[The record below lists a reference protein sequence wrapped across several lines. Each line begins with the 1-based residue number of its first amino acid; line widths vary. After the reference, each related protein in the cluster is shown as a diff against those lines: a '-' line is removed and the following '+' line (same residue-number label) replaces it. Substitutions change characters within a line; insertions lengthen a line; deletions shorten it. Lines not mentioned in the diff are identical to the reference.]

1 MQGKSIKKLV
11 IAIIICV
18 VVFIATFLGLWFMVI
33 SSQNGDAD
41 AALSPSHTTDTS
53 TISSLITSS
62 RPYTLSYSS
71 SYGWTYYSGWAR
83 SANQGVS
90 SSTSSFTITYAAT
103 QTSNIS
109 FSYKVSSESNY
120 DKFDVTVNGST
131 PSGWSVKSGTV
142 SETTFTCSASPSSGN
157 VVIVFSFT
165 KDGSVNTGD
174 DCAYVRNIVITG
186 GGISGSTTL
195 TPVISSNYS
204 VSVTNPYTGTY
215 SSAYSW
221 VYVSDGAYIVP
232 TNQGV
237 ASSYSSFAMTYTAG
251 VATDVTISYKCS
263 SESASYDYLT
273 ASVNGSTPTGWTNK
287 GGQETSYST
296 TTFTVSATSQV
307 RIELTYRKDGSQ
319 DKGDDCVYINGIT
332 IEASKYK
339 VIYDESGFV
348 NKVGVLVG
356 GFENTG
362 WAGGSFDTTHVR
374 SGSYAYKITGSASVS
389 EVLVYTSSSITLDSN
404 NKNHIF
410 YAQYW
415 GYQET
420 SPGTQS
426 TQIYWPEEEPSL
438 GQVVLGPVGQ
448 WNMYSYRRDRSQ
460 NALNGTKQL
469 RIDFDNRNQNSEFWV
484 DDFLLLDLTEL
495 FGAGNEPSKAWCDAN
510 IRTGVSIQE
519 IEMNVATKLTTRTST
534 NAIAGHIFKGW
545 TSTARTT
552 TTGWPAVQYTDGQ
565 TVTDIA
571 APGETIVLYPVWE
584 LGTFTV
590 TLDNQSATSAGSTSV
605 TATYGEAMPTITLP
619 KRTGYTFGGYYTQAN
634 GAGTQYYTAS
644 GASARAYDQAK
655 AITLYAKWTINQY
668 TLTANANGG
677 TVPTTSGWTVASG
690 GVSATKSI
698 TYNTK
703 VGALPTP
710 TKSGYTFGGWYLD
723 LISMGYTPVE
733 YIQSSSAGGECIN
746 TGYAWTH
753 ENIRIICDAY
763 ASSTGSG
770 ESLFGTEENTA
781 SSGSNRWFGG
791 IPHGGSGYYSMYV
804 GEGSR
809 GMVSVGTASRFVMEV
824 TTTSEKK
831 LTVKVNG
838 QSKLATS
845 YTGSVMTSKARNQYD
860 SSFVASGG
868 YGQFYIFS
876 NHNSNRTT
884 TNYAGTQFAK
894 SLSIYSFKMYDND
907 VLVRDYIP
915 VKNASGVAGLFD
927 LVNCEFVTTSSG
939 TFAAGHATAEKIM
952 YQKTAVT
959 DQTDY
964 TAEQNLVVYA
974 KWTQNSYTVTANAN
988 GGTISA
994 DNGWTKSSDSKTAT
1008 KSLEYYSNYGTMPT
1022 PSRTGYT
1029 FDGWYLDLS
1038 KSGYTLLQYIES
1050 SADGGEYINTNYY
1063 WRTEN
1068 VRIVADLMA
1077 QGAGSNQ
1084 SLFGSE
1090 EYVSASGDARWFG
1103 CVAHGGEG
1111 TYSLYM
1117 GNSYSTG
1124 AISIGKTARNVIDIS
1139 AIDGNTYTTMINGE
1153 FAKGRTYFTD
1163 SIRSAYAVTNY
1174 QPNVSPSGSYGLIYI
1189 FSNHNS
1195 NRNNADYSPK
1205 QFARSMRLY
1214 SFQMW
1219 DNDALVRYFV
1229 PVKNSSGVA
1238 GLYDL
1243 VEDKF
1248 YTTPSGAFIAGPTG
1262 AYRLTDGN
1270 VISSAANHTIYAGW
1284 SLNTYTVAYDA
1295 NGGSG
1300 TMENSTHTYSVAK
1313 KLNKNTFTHA
1323 GYQFAGWSTSSTAD
1337 TANYT
1342 DEQSVLN
1349 LTNDGDVTITLY
1361 AVWKILYKITL
1372 QANIAEALGL
1382 MDGGGIYVVG
1392 SQVTLSAYAKG
1403 EYILLYWLRDGNA
1416 FAGNNTNSI
1425 NITVDGVHTYTAVF
1439 GEAGDEITDIT
1450 VTTRLN
1456 GDTQVGNIGIA
1467 YVIKLTI
1474 DDVVYAHFYAE
1485 PQPGY
1490 RFKYWLLSD
1499 SGGTTY
1505 TDDVINLPVSDVKG
1519 LVVTAVFEPVDSSN
1533 INTELDNSD

>member
-11 IAIIICV
+11 IAVIIG
-18 VVFIATFLGLWFMVI
+18 VFVLTATFLSLWFTVI
-33 SSQNGDAD
+33 SPQNRTAEGA
-41 AALSPSHTTDTS
+41 SSVVNPSNN
-53 TISSLITSS
+53 ISSLITSS

-90 SSTSSFTITYAAT
+90 SSTSSFTITYTAT
-103 QTSNIS
+103 ESSNIS
-109 FSYKVSSESNY
+109 FSYKVSSESCC
-120 DKFDVTVNGST
+120 DKLNVTVNGSA
-131 PSGWSVKSGTV
+131 PSGWSTKAGTV
-142 SETTFTCSASPSSGN
+142 SETTFNCSASPSSGK
-157 VVIVFSFT
+157 VAIVFSFS

-186 GGISGSTTL
+186 GGVSGSTTL
-195 TPVISSNYS
+195 NPVITSDFDISI
-204 VSVTNPYTGTY
+204 TNPYTSTY
-215 SSAYSW
+215 SSAYNW
-221 VYVSDGAYIVP
+221 VYMSDGGYIIP
-232 TNQGV
+232 TNKGI

-251 VATDVTISYKCS
+251 VATEVIISYKCS
-263 SESASYDYLT
+263 SESSSYDYLT
-273 ASVNGSTPTGWTNK
+273 ATVNGSSPSGWTNK

-296 TTFTVSATSQV
+296 TSFIVSTKSQV
-307 RIELTYRKDGSQ
+307 RIELTYRKDNSE
-319 DKGDDCVYINGIT
+319 DKGDDCVYINSI
-332 IEASKYK
+332 IIKVPNYK

-348 NKVGVLVG
+348 NKAGALVG

-362 WAGGSFDTTHVR
+362 WVGGSFDTTHVR
-374 SGSYAYKITGSASVS
+374 SGSYAYKITGSASAA
-389 EVLVYTSSSITLDSN
+389 EALAYTSSSITLDSN

-420 SPGTQS
+420 NPGNQS
-426 TQIYWPEEEPSL
+426 TQIYWPEEEPSMGRIPL
-438 GQVVLGPVGQ
+438 GVAGQ
-448 WNMYSYRRDRSQ
+448 WHMYSYCSDRSQ

-469 RIDFDNRNQNSEFWV
+469 RIDFDNNNQNGEFWV

-534 NAIAGHIFKGW
+534 NTIAGHIFKGW

-565 TVTDIA
+565 TVTNIA
-571 APGETIVLYPVWE
+571 EPGETIILYPVWQY
-584 LGTFTV
+584 GTFTV
-590 TLDNQSATSAGSTSV
+590 TFDNQSATTAGSTSV
-605 TATYGEAMPTITLP
+605 TATYGEAMPAITLP

-644 GASARAYDQAK
+644 GASARAYDQAN

-690 GVSATKSI
+690 GASATKSI

-703 VGALPTP
+703 VGTLPTP
-710 TKSGYTFGGWYLD
+710 TKLGHTFGGWYLD

-763 ASSTGSG
+763 APSTGNS

-781 SSGSNRWFGG
+781 STGSNRWFGG
-791 IPHGGSGYYSMYV
+791 IPHGGNGNYNMFV
-804 GEGSR
+804 GDGGR
-809 GMVSVGTASRFVMEV
+809 GEVSVGTTKRFVMEV
-824 TTTSEKK
+824 ITTSAKK

-838 QSKLATS
+838 QSKLVVN

-868 YGQFYIFS
+868 YGKFFIFS

-884 TNYAGTQFAK
+884 TNYSGTQFAK
-894 SLSIYSFKMYDND
+894 NLAIYSFKMYDND

-915 VKNASGVAGLFD
+915 VKNASGVAGLYD

-939 TFAAGHATAEKIM
+939 AFVAGVATNEKIM

-959 DQTDY
+959 DLTEY
-964 TAEQNLVVYA
+964 TVTQNLAIYA
-974 KWTQNSYTVTANAN
+974 KWNQNSYTITANAN
-988 GGTISA
+988 GGTISTA
-994 DNGWTKSSDSKTAT
+994 NGWTKSSDSKTAT
-1008 KSLEYYSNYGTMPT
+1008 KSLKYFSNYGALPT

-1038 KSGYTLLQYIES
+1038 KSGYTMLQYIES
-1050 SADGGEYINTNYY
+1050 SAEGGEYINTNYY
-1063 WRTEN
+1063 WHTEN

-1077 QGAGSNQ
+1077 QGTGDSQ

-1090 EYVSASGDARWFG
+1090 EYVSDSGYERWFG
-1103 CVAHGGEG
+1103 CVPYGANGN
-1111 TYSLYM
+1111 YALYM
-1117 GNSYSTG
+1117 GNSR
-1124 AISIGKTARNVIDIS
+1124 SIGNISFDRTSRNVIDIS
-1139 AIDGNTYTTMINGE
+1139 AIDGNTYTAMINGNLVN
-1153 FAKGRTYFTD
+1153 GRTYFTD

-1195 NRNNADYSPK
+1195 YRNNSNYDPIQAAK
-1205 QFARSMRLY
+1205 SMRLY

-1229 PVKNSSGVA
+1229 PVKNASGVA

-1243 VEDKF
+1243 VENKF

-1262 AYRLTDGN
+1262 TYRLTDSN
-1270 VISSAANHTIYAGW
+1270 IISSASNHTIYAGW
-1284 SLNTYTVAYDA
+1284 SLNTYTVAYNA

-1300 TMENSTHTYSVAK
+1300 TMQKSTHTYGVAK
-1313 KLNKNTFTHA
+1313 KLNKNTFARA
-1323 GYQFAGWSTSSTAD
+1323 GYQFAGWATSGSATSAI
-1337 TANYT
+1337 YT

-1349 LTNDGDVTITLY
+1349 LTDKNDVTVNLY
-1361 AVWKILYKITL
+1361 AVWKIMYKITL
-1372 QANIAEALGL
+1372 QSNIAEAEGL
-1382 MDGGGIYVVG
+1382 MEGGGIYVVG

-1403 EYILLYWLRDGNA
+1403 EYILLYWLKDGNA
-1416 FAGNNTNSI
+1416 FAGNTTNAI

-1450 VTTRLN
+1450 VTTKLN
-1456 GDTQVGNIGIA
+1456 DNASVGNVGSA

-1474 DDVVYAHFYAE
+1474 DGVVHAHFYAE
-1485 PQPGY
+1485 PQFGY
-1490 RFKYWLLSD
+1490 RFKHWLLSD
-1499 SGGTTY
+1499 SNGTKY
-1505 TDDVINLPVSDVKG
+1505 TDDVINLPVSNVNG
-1519 LVVTAVFEPVDSSN
+1519 LVVTAVFEPVNSNN
-1533 INTELDNSD
+1533 INTELDNND